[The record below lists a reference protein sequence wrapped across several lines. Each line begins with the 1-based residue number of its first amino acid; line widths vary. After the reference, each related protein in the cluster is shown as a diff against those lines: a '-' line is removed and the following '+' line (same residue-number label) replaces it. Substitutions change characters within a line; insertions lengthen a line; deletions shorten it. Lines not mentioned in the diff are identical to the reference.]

1 MLVIIVLLTVSFVLH
16 QPNKTYFKQVLR
28 LQDRISDPKFKIK
41 GSTEKSRKIIYLSAN
56 KNIAKGICSA
66 EEV

>member
-1 MLVIIVLLTVSFVLH
+1 MFL
-16 QPNKTYFKQVLR
+16 QMNKDNYKQVLR